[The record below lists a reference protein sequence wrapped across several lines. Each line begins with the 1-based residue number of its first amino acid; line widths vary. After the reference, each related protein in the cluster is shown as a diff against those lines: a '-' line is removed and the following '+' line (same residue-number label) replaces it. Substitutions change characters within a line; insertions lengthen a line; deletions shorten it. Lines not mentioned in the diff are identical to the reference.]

1 MCRNLKLSVV
11 CPLLMNNIKQ
21 MKSTEAHNG
30 SKWHYL
36 RSENQNLLKAEVS
49 RLHCHLSAADSRSSC
64 TETRQKALW
73 HITNSIYYM
82 QSLLFFGGGG
92 GGFLGVGILCL
103 FGVLGG
109 GGDGPGGGVGVG
121 LFFCH

>member
-1 MCRNLKLSVV
+1 
-11 CPLLMNNIKQ
+11 
-21 MKSTEAHNG
+21 
-30 SKWHYL
+30 
-36 RSENQNLLKAEVS
+36 
-49 RLHCHLSAADSRSSC
+49 
-64 TETRQKALW
+64 
-73 HITNSIYYM
+73 M